1 MSGLVGLVLSLIL
14 FLHKRIKLFDAGR
27 ILTFVPAF
35 PSGLV
40 MLFWLEI
47 IFFSLV
53 EGPFS

>member
-14 FLHKRIKLFDAGR
+14 FLHKKIKLFDAGR

-47 IFFSLV
+47 LFFSLV